1 MMKQVKDFLFRPFKE
16 HLLFM
21 LFLFVTMY
29 PYVWLQFFILK
40 YNLNGVLLVINCFL
54 LAYVV
59 TLLVGL
65 IKSKAVRTVIQVLL
79 TLMMGTLFAWNIY
92 CLVEFQGILDEDYLM
107 LILETN
113 VNEANEFLTSVV
125 PLKVLLGVGG
135 VFLCF
140 AGLGLFSRRH
150 HLGLGDKWSIPVL
163 LMLALLF
170 CVNLKYWQI
179 WKDGPITH
187 VARLVTAIPK
197 YDLPDNYQLNNTHP
211 EVTFLTGNEAPEN
224 VVLIIGESFARCHSS
239 MYGYDKQT
247 NPRLGALRDSSL
259 LFTFDSIDAPASM
272 TSQAFRF
279 LMSLYS
285 MPDSLDESINWY
297 DRPNLMELM
306 RASGYDSYWFSNQA
320 STGRFNYIARVFAQS
335 CDHVKFYQVEGPI
348 GNNRV
353 MDNVLVDSSQA
364 CVSQLG
370 SGRHFV
376 VYHMMGSHFE
386 YRMRYPDEF
395 SRFTVNDYPDRKAHQ
410 RYILSTYDNSILYN
424 DYIVE
429 QLINLFRD
437 RETVVVYMPDHGQDV
452 YQSAPDYCLH
462 GKTNDPVSFAYGV
475 KIPFMVYATPL
486 FQQRHPG
493 LMQRIKD
500 RQEHPKPW
508 NTDDLPYFI
517 MDLIGVETVNG
528 ENVQSRS
535 VLD

>member
-1 MMKQVKDFLFRPFKE
+1 MIKQVKDFLFRPFKE

-21 LFLFVTMY
+21 LFLFVTMC
-29 PYVWLQFFILK
+29 PYIWLQFFVLK
-40 YNLNGVLLVINCFL
+40 YNLNGVLLVINCIL
-54 LAYVV
+54 LAYLV

-65 IKSKAVRTVIQVLL
+65 IKAKTVRTVVQIVL
-79 TLMMGTLFAWNIY
+79 TLFTGTLFAWNSY
-92 CLVEFQGILDEDYLM
+92 CLAEFQGLLDEDYLM

-113 VNEANEFLTSVV
+113 FNEANEFLTSVV
-125 PLKVLLGVGG
+125 SPKVLLGLGG
-135 VFLCF
+135 VFLGF
-140 AGLGLFSRRH
+140 VGLWFFSRRH
-150 HLGLGDKWSIPVL
+150 HLGLGDKWSVPIL
-163 LMLALLF
+163 ILLALLSV
-170 CVNLKYWQI
+170 VNLKYWQI

-197 YDLPDNYQLNNTHP
+197 YDLPDDFQLNNTHP
-211 EVTFLTGNEAPEN
+211 SVTFLPGNEVPEN
-224 VVLIIGESFARCHSS
+224 VVLIIGESFARSHSS
-239 MYGYDKQT
+239 MYGYDKMT
-247 NPRLGALRDSSL
+247 NPRLGAFRDSSL

-279 LMSLYS
+279 MLSLYS
-285 MPDSLDESINWY
+285 MPDSLDESIKWY
-297 DRPNLMELM
+297 DFPNIMELM

-335 CDHVKFYQVEGPI
+335 CDHVKFYQEEGPI

-353 MDNVLVDSSQA
+353 KDNVLVDSSMA
-364 CVSQLG
+364 CVTQLG
-370 SGRHFV
+370 AGRHFV

-395 SRFTVNDYPDRKAHQ
+395 SQFTIKDYTDRKAHQ
-410 RYILSTYDNSILYN
+410 RYTLATFDNSILYN
-424 DYIVE
+424 DFIVE

-437 RETVVVYMPDHGQDV
+437 KETVVVYVPDHGQDA
-452 YQSAPDYCLH
+452 YDSSPDYCLH
-462 GKTNDPVSFAYGV
+462 GKTTDPVSFAYGV

-486 FQQRHPG
+486 FQQRHPE
-493 LMQRIKD
+493 LMQRIKY

-517 MDLIGVETVNG
+517 MDLIGVSSVNG
-528 ENVQSRS
+528 KDVKSRS